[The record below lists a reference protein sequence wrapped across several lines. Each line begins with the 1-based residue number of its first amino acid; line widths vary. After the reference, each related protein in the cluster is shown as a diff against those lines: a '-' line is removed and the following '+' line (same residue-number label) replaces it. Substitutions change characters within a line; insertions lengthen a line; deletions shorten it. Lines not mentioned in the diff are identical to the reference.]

1 MKKFFVLFIVAMT
14 TLLASAD
21 NYFTVSNNNR
31 VRIHPDYVTTNTQ
44 FPLDVWAH
52 FDGRLDHWWLE
63 FSYPSSV
70 SPQNV
75 VPFFGMSVP
84 YLQSDGTAA
93 ICTPALTVNSVNTIY
108 SSTITTTGYWDPNN
122 DGIYAP
128 YGTVKWGP
136 GDCDV
141 MFTVSL
147 DILSDCTG
155 ETISID
161 GQLTSTPDD
170 RGNIVGGVF
179 FYRSYTLVVGYN
191 PGDVNGDSLGLVN
204 MDDLTA
210 LVNYLVYDQ
219 GLNAWQ
225 LVGADVNDDGQVN
238 MDDLTALINR
248 LVYNQGVSQDELNE
262 ILNGGTQTS

>member
-1 MKKFFVLFIVAMT
+1 MKKKLLFFIVAMT
-14 TLLASAD
+14 SLLASAN

-31 VRIHPDYVTTNTQ
+31 VRVHPTYLTTSTL

-63 FSYPSSV
+63 FSYPGSV
-70 SPQNV
+70 RVDHVSV
-75 VPFFGMSVP
+75 ALSGMKIP
-84 YLQSDGTAA
+84 YFQSDGTAA
-93 ICTPALTVNSVNTIY
+93 MCEPVLTTNSSYTIF
-108 SSTITTTGYWDPNN
+108 SSTITTTGYWDPDN

-136 GDCDV
+136 GDCDI
-141 MFTVSL
+141 MFTVYL

-155 ETISID
+155 DTLSID
-161 GQLTSTPDD
+161 GELTSTPDA
-170 RGNIVGGVF
+170 RGNIVAGEL
-179 FYRSYTLVVGYN
+179 FYRSFTLVVGYN
-191 PGDVNGDSLGLVN
+191 PGDVDGNGLVN

-210 LVNYLVYDQ
+210 LTNYLVYDQ
-219 GLNAWQ
+219 SLNAWQ

-248 LVYNQGVSQDELNE
+248 LVYNQGVSQDELDE
-262 ILNGGTQTS
+262 VLNGGTQTS

>member
-1 MKKFFVLFIVAMT
+1 MTKHIIFFIVAMT
-14 TLLASAD
+14 SLLASAD

-31 VRIHPDYVTTNTQ
+31 VRIHPDYVTTSDP

-70 SPQNV
+70 SPQSV
-75 VPFFGMSVP
+75 VQFSGMNVP

-93 ICTPALTVNSVNTIY
+93 MCTPVLTTNSSYTIF
-108 SSTITTTGYWDPNN
+108 SSTITTTGYWDPDN

-136 GDCDV
+136 GDCDI
-141 MFTVSL
+141 MFRVYL
-147 DILSDCTG
+147 DILNDCTG
-155 ETISID
+155 DTLSID
-161 GQLTSTPDD
+161 GELTSTPDA
-170 RGNIVGGVF
+170 RGNIVEGEL
-179 FYRSYTLVVGYN
+179 FYRSFTLVFGYN
-191 PGDVNGDSLGLVN
+191 PGDVDGNGLVN

-210 LVNYLVYDQ
+210 LTDYLVYNQ

-225 LVGADVNDDGQVN
+225 LVGADVNDDGLVN

-248 LVYNQGVSQDELNE
+248 LVYGAGVSLDELE
-262 ILNGGTQTS
+262 ELLNGGTQTS

>member
-1 MKKFFVLFIVAMT
+1 MTKHLLFFIIAMT
-14 TLLASAD
+14 TMLASAD

-31 VRIHPDYVTTNTQ
+31 VRIHPNYVTNTTK

-63 FSYPSSV
+63 FSYPDSVRANSV
-70 SPQNV
+70 SPES
-75 VPFFGMSVP
+75 GMNVP

-93 ICTPALTVNSVNTIY
+93 ICTPTLTINSAKTIY
-108 SSTITTTGYWDPNN
+108 SSTITTTGYWDPDNN
-122 DGIYAP
+122 GSYEP

-155 ETISID
+155 DTISIE
-161 GQLTSTPDD
+161 GYLTSTPDD
-170 RGNIVGGVF
+170 RGNIVNQY
-179 FYRSYTLVVGYN
+179 FYRSYTLVVGYD
-191 PGDVNGDSLGLVN
+191 PGDVDGDSLSRVN

-210 LVNYLVYDQ
+210 LTNYLVYGQ

-248 LVYNQGVSQDELNE
+248 LVYNQGLSQDELEE

>member
-1 MKKFFVLFIVAMT
+1 MKKIFLLLFVALT
-14 TLLASAD
+14 SLLALAD

-31 VRIHPDYVTTNTQ
+31 VRVHPDYVTNSAS
-44 FPLDVWAH
+44 FPLNVWAH

-70 SPQNV
+70 SPNSV
-75 VPFFGMSVP
+75 SPEFGMNVP
-84 YLQSDGTAA
+84 YLQSDGSAA
-93 ICTPALTVNSVNTIY
+93 ICTPTLTINSAKTIY
-108 SSTITTTGYWDPNN
+108 SSTITTTGYWDPDNY
-122 DGIYAP
+122 GIYEP

-155 ETISID
+155 DTLSI
-161 GQLTSTPDD
+161 GGYLTSTPDD
-170 RGNIVGGVF
+170 RGNIVNQY
-179 FYRSYTLVVGYN
+179 FYRSYTLVVGYK
-191 PGDVNGDSLGLVN
+191 PGDVDGNLLVT

-210 LVNYLVYDQ
+210 LTNYLVYGQ

-238 MDDLTALINR
+238 MDDLTALTNR
-248 LVYNQGVSQDELNE
+248 LVYGAGVSLDELEE